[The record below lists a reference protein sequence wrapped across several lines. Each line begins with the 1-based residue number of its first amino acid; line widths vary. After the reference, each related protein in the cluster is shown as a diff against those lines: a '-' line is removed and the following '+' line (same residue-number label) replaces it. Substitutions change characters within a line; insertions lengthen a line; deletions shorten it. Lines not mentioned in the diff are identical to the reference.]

1 MDRNRRVVSALIM
14 SLALC
19 MVSPFAGAEQQT
31 ALSNERLAEL
41 QRLENDPQIKRAG
54 EAWNKANAEATRQH
68 LRALAASGEARDLLA
83 ASMLWAGV
91 GAMQDETAT
100 LPAKP
105 AQETRAWFDAA
116 RRARPRDV
124 LVAWMEASECAGLSD
139 SCNSRDAL
147 QYLLQAEPDNA
158 AVQLLA
164 LAAAEKQADKK
175 AMDAH
180 WQAAALAST
189 YDPHTLETGQLLYS
203 AMQGISQPPLDPRLA
218 DAMGLALALD
228 RPATPQDVADV
239 GAIAMWAA
247 LALPAFTPIT
257 RQCKPEQLASASV
270 TRQAECERILTL
282 LAEDQSTVIAPMI
295 GLPWLV
301 RLNGDTTEGMAWR
314 ERLREL
320 YWVYENAL
328 QRMPVFGQGSALP
341 NEYSAWMMMEGELPA
356 MRRLL
361 ERSDLPATPPAGW
374 LPRDARYRA
383 LVSTGREPE
392 S

>member
-1 MDRNRRVVSALIM
+1 MDRNRCVVSAW
-14 SLALC
+14 
-19 MVSPFAGAEQQT
+19 MVSLVLCVASLPAAAEEPPG
-31 ALSNERLAEL
+31 LSKQRLAEL
-41 QRLENDPQIKRAG
+41 QRLENDPQLKRAG

-83 ASMLWAGV
+83 ASMLWMGV
-91 GAMQDETAT
+91 GAMQDETTT
-100 LPAKP
+100 LPKP

-164 LAAAEKQADKK
+164 LATAEKHADKK

-180 WQAAALAST
+180 WRAAALAST
-189 YDPHTLETGQLLYS
+189 YNPHTLELGQLLYS

-218 DAMGLALALD
+218 DAMGLELALD
-228 RPATPQDVADV
+228 RPATPKDVADV

-257 RQCKPEQLASASV
+257 RQCKPEQLALASIA
-270 TRQAECERILTL
+270 RQAECERILTL

-301 RLNGDTTEGMAWR
+301 KLSGDTAEGMAWR

-328 QRMPVFGQGSALP
+328 QRMPIFGQGSALP
-341 NEYSAWMMMEGELPA
+341 NEYSAWMMMKGELPA

-361 ERSDLPATPPAGW
+361 ERSGLPAKPPAGW

-383 LVSTGREPE
+383 LVSTGDEPK